1 MDFHKPLP
9 PRPPSLTAALSKAND
24 VYDYIF
30 IDSGSPDSYLSAD
43 VGSIV
48 NETFLNV
55 SSRALEN
62 ATDLGPAGIGLNG
75 TDTVEP
81 LADVI
86 VMAVT
91 SLVLGLMILVTV
103 IGNVFVIAA
112 IILERNLQ
120 NVANYLVASLAVADL
135 FVACL
140 VMPLGAVYEISRGW
154 ILGPELCDIWTSCDV
169 LCCTASILHL
179 VAIATDRY
187 WAVTNIDYIHSRT
200 SRRVFTMIFL
210 VWFASVIVSLAPQ
223 FGWKDPEY
231 LERIEQQKCMVSQ
244 NIAYQ
249 VFATCCTFYVPLFVI
264 LVLYWKI
271 YQTARRRIH
280 RRAPKLPATPN
291 SSNQEETPKPK
302 SKIRFHLKKKFTNPS
317 KSAVSSLGLVEGNS
331 TNTVNTVEDTED
343 SANHQTDGR
352 KPGLE
357 TTFSGDEGAPLSNNQ
372 IPTVSYEVTHRQQAA
387 AAAAAA
393 TGAESNNNNRAVV
406 AGGKSPGLSGNGSH
420 GPASVPLLAASTPQ
434 QPSSPTSTHHQPSP
448 SPSLGHANQMLKPP
462 PSAATAAAAT
472 AAPGTP
478 NTSATSGNGAGGQ
491 LQGAGSSLNIASTP
505 NPQAQV
511 SKRKETLEAK
521 RERKAAKTLAIIT
534 GAFVVCWLPFFLTAL
549 LLPLCESCSINDT
562 VASLFLWLGY
572 FNSTL
577 NPVIYTIFSPE
588 FRQAFKRILF
598 GSHRSATYRRGML

>member
-1 MDFHKPLP
+1 MDFHKAPP
-9 PRPPSLTAALSKAND
+9 PRPPSLATALSKAND

-43 VGSIV
+43 VGSIA
-48 NETFLNV
+48 NETFFNE
-55 SSRALEN
+55 SAN
-62 ATDLGPAGIGLNG
+62 AFANTTDLGLVPAIFNG
-75 TDTVEP
+75 TADEP

-86 VMAVT
+86 VMAIT

-231 LERIEQQKCMVSQ
+231 LQRIEEKKCMVSQ

-280 RRAPKLPATPN
+280 RRGPKIPATPN

-302 SKIRFHLKKKFTNPS
+302 SKIRFHLKKKFTNPT

-343 SANHQTDGR
+343 STNAPER
-352 KPGLE
+352 KGLE
-357 TTFSGDEGAPLSNNQ
+357 TTFSGDEGNNTPLGNNQ
-372 IPTVSYEVTHRQQAA
+372 IPTVSYEVTHQQLAQSA
-387 AAAAAA
+387 
-393 TGAESNNNNRAVV
+393 GGSESNNNNPRPNLT
-406 AGGKSPGLSGNGSH
+406 GGKTSPSGNGGTPLTVAACPVQSNQL
-420 GPASVPLLAASTPQ
+420 PTSPLLP
-434 QPSSPTSTHHQPSP
+434 PHHHQPQTPRALHPELAAHQHNQASKQP
-448 SPSLGHANQMLKPP
+448 PTAGHLV
-462 PSAATAAAAT
+462 ATPT
-472 AAPGTP
+472 
-478 NTSATSGNGAGGQ
+478 GG
-491 LQGAGSSLNIASTP
+491 LQGAVTGGGSTLNISSTP
-505 NPQAQV
+505 NPHAQV

-598 GSHRSATYRRGML
+598 GSHRSTNYRRGQL

>member
-1 MDFHKPLP
+1 MDFHKAPP
-9 PRPPSLTAALSKAND
+9 PRPPSLATALTKAND

-43 VGSIV
+43 VGSIGNGTFF
-48 NETFLNV
+48 NE
-55 SSRALEN
+55 SAN
-62 ATDLGPAGIGLNG
+62 AFANTTDLGLVPAIFNG
-75 TDTVEP
+75 TADEP

-86 VMAVT
+86 VMAIT

-200 SRRVFTMIFL
+200 SKRVFTMIFL

-231 LERIEQQKCMVSQ
+231 LQRIEEKKCMVSQ

-249 VFATCCTFYVPLFVI
+249 VFATCCTFYVPLLVI

-280 RRAPKLPATPN
+280 RRGPKIPATPN

-302 SKIRFHLKKKFTNPS
+302 SKIRFHLKKKFTNPT
-317 KSAVSSLGLVEGNS
+317 KPAVSSLGLVEGNS

-343 SANHQTDGR
+343 STNATDR
-352 KPGLE
+352 KGLE
-357 TTFSGDEGAPLSNNQ
+357 TTFSGDEGNNTPLGNNQ
-372 IPTVSYEVTHRQQAA
+372 IPTVSYEVTHQQLAQAA
-387 AAAAAA
+387 
-393 TGAESNNNNRAVV
+393 GGSESNNNNPRPNLA
-406 AGGKSPGLSGNGSH
+406 AGKTSPSGNGGTLPVAVCAGQPNQLATS
-420 GPASVPLLAASTPQ
+420 PLLPH
-434 QPSSPTSTHHQPSP
+434 HHQPP
-448 SPSLGHANQMLKPP
+448 TARALQEVPPAHHHNQAAKPTVGHLM
-462 PSAATAAAAT
+462 ATPT
-472 AAPGTP
+472 
-478 NTSATSGNGAGGQ
+478 GG
-491 LQGAGSSLNIASTP
+491 LQGVTGGGSTLNISSTP
-505 NPQAQV
+505 NPHAQV

-598 GSHRSATYRRGML
+598 GSHRSTNYRRGQL

>member
-1 MDFHKPLP
+1 MHFSTQPTKPS
-9 PRPPSLTAALSKAND
+9 PRPNANVFHRASGRLPDPVPCDPTDVTVINAVIGIIRVTSGHQKPRPATALATETPNGAEL
-24 VYDYIF
+24 YDDIF

-43 VGSIV
+43 VGSIG
-48 NETFLNV
+48 NETFFNY
-55 SSRALEN
+55 SANAFAN
-62 ATDLGPAGIGLNG
+62 ATELGPGLNG
-75 TDTVEP
+75 TADEP

-231 LERIEQQKCMVSQ
+231 LQRIEQQKCMVSQ
-244 NIAYQ
+244 NIAYQVGAQYISGKRRRPARSTVFRFASQ

-280 RRAPKLPATPN
+280 RRAPKHPVTPN

-302 SKIRFHLKKKFTNPS
+302 SKIRFHLKKKFTNPT

-343 SANHQTDGR
+343 STNAE
-352 KPGLE
+352 KKGLE
-357 TTFSGDEGAPLSNNQ
+357 TTFSGDE
-372 IPTVSYEVTHRQQAA
+372 
-387 AAAAAA
+387 
-393 TGAESNNNNRAVV
+393 
-406 AGGKSPGLSGNGSH
+406 
-420 GPASVPLLAASTPQ
+420 
-434 QPSSPTSTHHQPSP
+434 
-448 SPSLGHANQMLKPP
+448 
-462 PSAATAAAAT
+462 
-472 AAPGTP
+472 
-478 NTSATSGNGAGGQ
+478 
-491 LQGAGSSLNIASTP
+491 
-505 NPQAQV
+505 
-511 SKRKETLEAK
+511 
-521 RERKAAKTLAIIT
+521 
-534 GAFVVCWLPFFLTAL
+534 
-549 LLPLCESCSINDT
+549 SCAINDT

-598 GSHRSATYRRGML
+598 GTHRSSKYRRGKL